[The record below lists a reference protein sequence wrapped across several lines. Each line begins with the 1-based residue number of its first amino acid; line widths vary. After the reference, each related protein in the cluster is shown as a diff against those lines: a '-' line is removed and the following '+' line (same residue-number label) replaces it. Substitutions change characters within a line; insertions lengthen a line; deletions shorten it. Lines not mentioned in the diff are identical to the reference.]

1 MNLKLYQEVNLEQI
15 FEDFEDGST
24 VGLVDIPDDSDMVV
38 VIPQGQNF
46 PIRKSTIPRVDFDGA
61 ELPPPPPE
69 GEEPPPPPEGEEPPP
84 PGLPIPQR
92 GQLNQKYN
100 VIMLTEGISITN

>member
-69 GEEPPPPPEGEEPPP
+69 GEEPPPP
-84 PGLPIPQR
+84 GLPIPQR